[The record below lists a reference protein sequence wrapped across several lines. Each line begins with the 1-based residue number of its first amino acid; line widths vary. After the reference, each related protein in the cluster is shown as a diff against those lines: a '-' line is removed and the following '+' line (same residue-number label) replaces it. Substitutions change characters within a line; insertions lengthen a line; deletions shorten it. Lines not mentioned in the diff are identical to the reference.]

1 MPKYRFATY
10 DADKLDLSPDAFDLP
25 NDEAAAREAQRT
37 LADMANENL
46 PDGSHLDM
54 RVAVENE
61 AGEVIYQASLEFNSE
76 NANDMRAHAHKPSS
90 LGRWMTRH

>member
-10 DADKLDLSPDAFDLP
+10 DGKKLDLSPEAFDFP
-25 NDEAAAREAQRT
+25 NDEAAAREAQRA

-46 PDGSHLDM
+46 PDGSHVDM

-61 AGEVIYQASLEFNSE
+61 AGKVIYQASLEFNSE
-76 NANDMRAHAHKPSS
+76 NASDMRIKRSS
-90 LGRWMTRH
+90 PGGGWTTKH